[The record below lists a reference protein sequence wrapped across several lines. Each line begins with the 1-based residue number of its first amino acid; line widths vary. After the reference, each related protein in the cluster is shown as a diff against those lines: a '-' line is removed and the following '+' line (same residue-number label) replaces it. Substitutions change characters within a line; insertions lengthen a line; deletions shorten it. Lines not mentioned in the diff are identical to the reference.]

1 MRNFLITGGA
11 GFIGSHFIEMLLN
24 QEQDVIVYNLDKL
37 TYAGKLENMPFLYD
51 ERHVFIHGDICDQLL
66 VSELF
71 KKHNFDVVVNFAA
84 ESHVDNSINDPSV
97 FIHTNIIGTATL
109 LNNAKNFWL
118 NMFHKRF
125 IQISTDE
132 VYGSLGTNGVFT
144 EESQIKPNSPYSS
157 SKAAADL
164 LAMSYFKTYGLPV
177 VITRCSN
184 NYGPRQDSEKLIPKV
199 IQNVLNN
206 KKIPV
211 YGDGLNIRDWIY
223 VRDHCNAILSLINY
237 AMPGNV
243 FNVGGSNEKKN
254 LEIINFIESKLNI
267 GKSLVQFI
275 PDRLG
280 HDFRYAIDDTKLISL
295 IGSYRGTSF
304 QEGIEN
310 TIEYYKGKLDE

>member
-1 MRNFLITGGA
+1 MIIDMRKFLITGGA

-37 TYAGKLENMPFLYD
+37 TYAGKLENMPFFND

-66 VSELF
+66 VSDLF
-71 KKHNFDVVVNFAA
+71 KKHNFDVIVNFAA
-84 ESHVDNSINDPSV
+84 ESHVDNSINDPSL

-118 NMFHKRF
+118 NMFDKRF

-223 VRDHCNAILSLINY
+223 VRDHCNAILSVIKY
-237 AMPGNV
+237 ATPGNV
-243 FNVGGSNEKKN
+243 FNIGGSNEKKN
-254 LEIINFIESKLNI
+254 LEIIDFIESKLNI
-267 GKSLVQFI
+267 GRSLVQFI

-295 IGSYRGTSF
+295 IGSYRG
-304 QEGIEN
+304 
-310 TIEYYKGKLDE
+310 D